1 MPPFG
6 GHDHSR
12 HRCPLARVY
21 FARIGINVGGVV
33 KMQKHLFKFE
43 QVYLIDHAPGKDI
56 LSLIVETFIDAC
68 SFEIQ
73 RAIWDK

>member
-1 MPPFG
+1 
-6 GHDHSR
+6 
-12 HRCPLARVY
+12 
-21 FARIGINVGGVV
+21 
-33 KMQKHLFKFE
+33 MQKHLFKFE